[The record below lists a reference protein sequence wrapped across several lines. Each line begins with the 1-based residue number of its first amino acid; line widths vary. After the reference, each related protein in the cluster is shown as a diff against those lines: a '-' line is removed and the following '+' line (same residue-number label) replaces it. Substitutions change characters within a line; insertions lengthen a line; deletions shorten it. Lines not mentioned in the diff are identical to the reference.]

1 MVQGGY
7 VNYYLPERILHYK
20 GESAKQDDVRYIKAF
35 YGAMLIFYRKYYPNG
50 GWLMNGMIR
59 LAVGLKASLA
69 SLGGRLGG
77 KREARVRRR
86 RLLILCRAERF
97 EEIKEACLK
106 QMSDVEFVNHWNL
119 DEVRAMDAICRRNQ
133 MKRFTDWAFC
143 YPDMRFEQMLLLMDR
158 VTDKRITYHIY
169 NKESKRLMG

>member
-1 MVQGGY
+1 
-7 VNYYLPERILHYK
+7 
-20 GESAKQDDVRYIKAF
+20 
-35 YGAMLIFYRKYYPNG
+35 
-50 GWLMNGMIR
+50 
-59 LAVGLKASLA
+59 
-69 SLGGRLGG
+69 
-77 KREARVRRR
+77 
-86 RLLILCRAERF
+86 
-97 EEIKEACLK
+97 
-106 QMSDVEFVNHWNL
+106 MSDVEFVNHWNL